1 MIEIGMHKIYKNFGY
16 KQVLKD
22 INFEILTGDRV
33 GIVGKNGSGKSTLF
47 KMIMKKE
54 FPDTGNITIRKQ
66 ATIGY
71 LEQIPTISDND
82 ITVKDML
89 MSSFFEIHAIEQRMR
104 ALEQDMMH
112 NNVDEAILNKYAKI
126 QDQYIALGGYEVE
139 EKLNKVITGFKLHS
153 ILDKPFAILS
163 GGQKTIIN
171 LAQLIL
177 TEPDILL
184 LDEPTNHLDNEMIE
198 YLERYLIKFNKAI
211 FMVTHDRYFLERIT
225 NKIFELDRTKIYEYE
240 ANYSHFLELKAQRE
254 EIALSTQRKRKLF
267 LKKELEWVRAGVQ
280 ARSTKSKDRLQ
291 RFEELNNQKDIEKIQ
306 NVEMLSVSS
315 RLGKKTIELEDVSMS
330 YDHLLFEPF
339 SYHFKRN
346 DRVGILG
353 KNGCGKS
360 TLLNIIAGIIKPTYG
375 QVIIGDTI
383 KIGYFKQGHGDMDP
397 SMRVI
402 DYIKET
408 ANVLKTSDGQLSA
421 KQMCEKFLFESDMQ
435 YTPIERLSGGEKRR
449 LYLLKILMSAPN
461 VLLLDEPTN
470 DLDIMTLQILE
481 DYLDHFNGIIL
492 TVSHDRYFLDRICD
506 ELFVFKDQKITY
518 HIGGYSEYID
528 LESSS
533 KKTKV
538 TTSQAPRE
546 RKKKIKLSYKE
557 KQELDTLE
565 QLVPQL
571 EQQIKDI
578 DKKMDGVIEFD
589 IIQAMLKER
598 DSLSLQL
605 EESEMRWMELLEKQ
619 EQNEK

>member
-184 LDEPTNHLDNEMIE
+184 LDEPTNHLD
-198 YLERYLIKFNKAI
+198 
-211 FMVTHDRYFLERIT
+211 IT
-225 NKIFELDRTKIYEYE
+225 M
-240 ANYSHFLELKAQRE
+240 
-254 EIALSTQRKRKLF
+254 
-267 LKKELEWVRAGVQ
+267 LEW
-280 ARSTKSKDRLQ
+280 L
-291 RFEELNNQKDIEKIQ
+291 ENYLNKY
-306 NVEMLSVSS
+306 
-315 RLGKKTIELEDVSMS
+315 RGTI
-330 YDHLLFEPF
+330 
-339 SYHFKRN
+339 
-346 DRVGILG
+346 
-353 KNGCGKS
+353 
-360 TLLNIIAGIIKPTYG
+360 
-375 QVIIGDTI
+375 VII
-383 KIGYFKQGHGDMDP
+383 
-397 SMRVI
+397 
-402 DYIKET
+402 
-408 ANVLKTSDGQLSA
+408 
-421 KQMCEKFLFESDMQ
+421 
-435 YTPIERLSGGEKRR
+435 
-449 LYLLKILMSAPN
+449 
-461 VLLLDEPTN
+461 
-470 DLDIMTLQILE
+470 
-481 DYLDHFNGIIL
+481 
-492 TVSHDRYFLDRICD
+492 SHDRYFLDRVTNKTILLD
-506 ELFVFKDQKITY
+506 NSENRLFHGNYSYTKKAKELEKRLEKIE
-518 HIGGYSEYID
+518 I
-528 LESSS
+528 
-533 KKTKV
+533 
-538 TTSQAPRE
+538 
-546 RKKKIKLSYKE
+546 
-557 KQELDTLE
+557 LDK
-565 QLVPQL
+565 PQL
-571 EQQIKDI
+571 EKKKLPLNFLGERSSKEVLKVIDFGISFNNLSLFSKVNFTLYYQEKTVLLGNNGSGKTSFIKALLGNLNNYQGELKMAETVLIGYIPQEINFINNNDSILQTFCHEYPCLEGEARGILAKYSFYQDQVFKRVGNLSGGEKVLLKMAILMQHKVNLLILDEPTNHIDIETREILEDALSNYSGTLLFVSHDRYFI
-578 DKKMDGVIEFD
+578 DKLAQRKLVIENNTINSVYCD
-589 IIQAMLKER
+589 YK
-598 DSLSLQL
+598 
-605 EESEMRWMELLEKQ
+605 
-619 EQNEK
+619 

>member
-184 LDEPTNHLDNEMIE
+184 LDEPFNGLDPIGIKEFRDLLIE
-198 YLERYLIKFNKAI
+198 LSQKGVGIVI
-211 FMVTHDRYFLERIT
+211 S
-225 NKIFELDRTKIYEYE
+225 
-240 ANYSHFLELKAQRE
+240 SHSL
-254 EIALSTQRKRKLF
+254 
-267 LKKELEWVRAGVQ
+267 
-280 ARSTKSKDRLQ
+280 
-291 RFEELNNQKDIEKIQ
+291 EELSKLVDTVTIINQGKVIFQ
-306 NVEMLSVSS
+306 
-315 RLGKKTIELEDVSMS
+315 GKKTEFLSLGSINNVWLLKTDNIELTKS
-330 YDHLLFEPF
+330 
-339 SYHFKRN
+339 
-346 DRVGILG
+346 IL
-353 KNGCGKS
+353 NN
-360 TLLNIIAGIIKPTYG
+360 LNIVFTERI
-375 QVIIGDTI
+375 
-383 KIGYFKQGHGDMDP
+383 
-397 SMRVI
+397 
-402 DYIKET
+402 E
-408 ANVLKTSDGQLSA
+408 QL
-421 KQMCEKFLFESDMQ
+421 E
-435 YTPIERLSGGEKRR
+435 LS
-449 LYLLKILMSAPN
+449 
-461 VLLLDEPTN
+461 
-470 DLDIMTLQILE
+470 LDI
-481 DYLDHFNGIIL
+481 
-492 TVSHDRYFLDRICD
+492 
-506 ELFVFKDQKITY
+506 
-518 HIGGYSEYID
+518 
-528 LESSS
+528 ESM
-533 KKTKV
+533 KEV
-538 TTSQAPRE
+538 
-546 RKKKIKLSYKE
+546 KE
-557 KQELDTLE
+557 KLLT
-565 QLVPQL
+565 
-571 EQQIKDI
+571 
-578 DKKMDGVIEFD
+578 
-589 IIQAMLKER
+589 
-598 DSLSLQL
+598 
-605 EESEMRWMELLEKQ
+605 ELLRQDISIINFSEKQ
-619 EQNEK
+619 NNFEDIFIKMQRDMEV